1 MAMRRRIS
9 TPEPRETISRPSECD
24 VARILGVAADIAVI
38 GFTADGIVAGWL
50 PGSESLLGLSQ
61 KDVGECTFGSMHDDA
76 LRAELFGGL
85 LDREG
90 SIEEGMTVFVQ
101 ARTPVG
107 QLKALAVTFAKAN
120 ESDSPVAWWG
130 VYRERAA
137 GAIDASADSIPHEDR
152 ESVDRLRELLVNTVE
167 SLHNGLCI
175 LEMKQN
181 RMLFAN
187 EAFCEI
193 TGLRRVE
200 LIGTSF
206 DCSLAEWPRFRQF
219 LLPHVEQLKQRGR
232 AAGSAYWEVELPAGQ
247 KTLEVYG
254 QPIFTEVGRPS
265 FLLLVVEDI
274 TERQQL
280 STQLVQSEKL
290 AAIGQLAAGIAHEI
304 RSPLATIYNAL
315 YDLNNIVDR
324 DNADIREDIDI
335 ATEEIRRVQEIINNL
350 LDFARDSAKDVGTT
364 QVNETIERTLR
375 VIQKDLQSQGI
386 EIVQSF
392 EDLPPSRISPNGL
405 KQILINLF
413 TNASQAMSSGGKL
426 TVATMLRSGPVPH
439 CTMTQRPGTHVPQ
452 MEYGDPAR
460 ERRRKQTI
468 ETSREHIIITV
479 SDTGCGIP
487 PEVLPMIFNPFF
499 TTKQPGSGTGLG
511 LSVVHSQ
518 VREMG
523 GEIYVNSA
531 AGEGSTFTIK
541 LPAVERDS
549 DDVES
554 G

>member
-1 MAMRRRIS
+1 MALRRRIS
-9 TPEPRETISRPSECD
+9 TPEPRTEITRPTDCD
-24 VARILGVAADIAVI
+24 LARILGVAQDIALI
-38 GFTADGIVAGWL
+38 GFTADGVVAGWL
-50 PGSESLLGLSQ
+50 PGSEVLLGLSAR
-61 KDVGECTFGSMHDDA
+61 DIGESTFAKLHDEA
-76 LRAELFGGL
+76 IQAELFGGL

-90 SIEEGMTVFVQ
+90 TLEEGATVFVQ
-101 ARTPVG
+101 TRTPIG
-107 QLKALAVTFAKAN
+107 HLRAFAVTFARAK
-120 ESDSPVAWWG
+120 ETESPVAWWG
-130 VYRERAA
+130 VYRER
-137 GAIDASADSIPHEDR
+137 GSGSSESESDATPSEDR

-206 DCSLAEWPRFRQF
+206 DCSLAEWPKFRQF
-219 LLPHVEQLKQRGR
+219 LLPHIEQLKLHGR

-254 QPIFTEVGRPS
+254 QPIFSEVGRPS
-265 FLLLVVEDI
+265 FLLIVVEDI

-324 DNADIREDIDI
+324 GNEDIREDIDI

-350 LDFARDSAKDVGTT
+350 LDFARDSGRDVGTT

-392 EDLPPSRISPNGL
+392 ETLPASRISPNGL

-426 TVATMLRSGPVPH
+426 TVATKLRSGPVPH
-439 CTMTQRPGTHVPQ
+439 CTMTQRPGTHVPP
-452 MEYGDPAR
+452 MSYGDPAR
-460 ERRRKQTI
+460 ERRRKQTLD
-468 ETSREHIIITV
+468 TSREHIVITV

-518 VREMG
+518 VRDMG
-523 GEIYVNSA
+523 GEIYVNSG

-541 LPAVERDS
+541 LPAVERES
-549 DDVES
+549 DDVE
-554 G
+554 